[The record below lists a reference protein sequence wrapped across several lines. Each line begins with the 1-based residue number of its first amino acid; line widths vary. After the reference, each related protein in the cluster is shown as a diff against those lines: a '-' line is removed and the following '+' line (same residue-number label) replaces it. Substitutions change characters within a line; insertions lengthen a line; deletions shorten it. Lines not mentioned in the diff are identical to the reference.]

1 MKTSTLSLWAVCVL
15 ASIWVLSGG
24 SKALAQEDELQ
35 MALKMQDDRIKGLTA
50 LAEKIKNFNFLSI
63 SQGVMKKL
71 ESRDQKQ
78 DPFGM
83 AMDPEDELPEMS
95 VPDEG
100 LGLEEG
106 EEVMRTSLQEALT
119 KLNITGA
126 IPQRKTIMIGAQEL
140 GVGDEIAIQFKETI
154 FNLKI
159 LAITSSELKLR
170 DEETQEEAS
179 VQIGFSNALPAGMSR
194 QAPKITAEDQQREQT
209 SIVPMSNRSITVE

>member
-194 QAPKITAEDQQREQT
+194 QAPQITAEDQQREQT